1 VLAERAQRAREK
13 IQYAKR
19 LLLVNMLAIALA
31 LCCLLHVVRCFVAP
45 APVLHKRDVSVHVFK
60 SSGLQN
66 KPVSSSSA
74 LETQLLEAIAGL
86 GGRGSS
92 GSDGAK
98 RKVNDLIAQLE
109 SSSGGVQDAACVSS
123 VDGIWRL
130 IYTSTPGTASP
141 IQRSFVGVDS
151 FGIYQNIELYDL
163 QKPATVTNVVDFGPS
178 IGRLDVKALASTP
191 QRPLAGFTPRR
202 GDGKIFGLNIFGVSQ
217 TAEQSTPA
225 NPRARIDFQFDVAG
239 FDLKLLPFNIPYPVP
254 FRLLGDEVSPALS
267 VLLNLRY
274 SALDTAKTD
283 ASGSSRAHHC
293 CLTSAQANDLLLV
306 CIHSYI
312 LFTGQRMDR
321 HILFV

>member
-1 VLAERAQRAREK
+1 
-13 IQYAKR
+13 
-19 LLLVNMLAIALA
+19 M
-31 LCCLLHVVRCFVAP
+31 
-45 APVLHKRDVSVHVFK
+45 HVFK
-60 SSGLQN
+60 SFMLQN
-66 KPVSSSSA
+66 KPVSSSSSA
-74 LETQLLEAIAGL
+74 IEKQLVEAIAGV

-92 GSDGAK
+92 GSDDAK

-109 SSSGGVQDAACVSS
+109 ASSGGVRDAACAAS

-163 QKPATVTNVVDFGPS
+163 EKPATVTNVVDFGPS

-217 TAEQSTPA
+217 TAEQSTAA
-225 NPRARIDFQFDVAG
+225 NPKARIDFQFDVAE

-254 FRLLGDEVSPALS
+254 FRLLGDEVSSALS
-267 VLLNLRY
+267 FNSKTNMRRRDQCVLVT
-274 SALDTAKTD
+274 TAKSVCFRV
-283 ASGSSRAHHC
+283 ASKADPTFPSLAHQLMAC
-293 CLTSAQANDLLLV
+293 CSFMQVKGWIDITYLSKSPAAGAVRIARGNKGTVFILV
-306 CIHSYI
+306 
-312 LFTGQRMDR
+312 RE
-321 HILFV
+321 